1 MHVLMKIA
9 LTLTGMAWGA
19 ASFGQATFYEGE
31 GFRGRS
37 LTAQR
42 LVPDLHQSGFNDRAS
57 SAIVTGDPWEA
68 CEDAGF
74 RGRCVVLRPGQ
85 YPSLQAMGLNDRLS
99 SVRAVNRHT
108 QVDDSRY
115 APYPIVDR
123 DYRRRGGEALY
134 EAPVISVRAIIGMPE
149 QRCWIEHEQVPQEQ
163 RDNRVPA
170 AVLGAVIGGILGHQI
185 GGGSG
190 RDLATVGG
198 AVAGAAVGSN
208 MGRDRDGRPMG
219 SREVQ
224 RCASVPS
231 QAAPDFWDVTYI
243 FRGVEH
249 HVQLA
254 RPPGRTVT
262 VNRRGEPRG

>member
-1 MHVLMKIA
+1 
-9 LTLTGMAWGA
+9 
-19 ASFGQATFYEGE
+19 
-31 GFRGRS
+31 
-37 LTAQR
+37 
-42 LVPDLHQSGFNDRAS
+42 
-57 SAIVTGDPWEA
+57 
-68 CEDAGF
+68 
-74 RGRCVVLRPGQ
+74 
-85 YPSLQAMGLNDRLS
+85 MGLNDRLS

-108 QVDDSRY
+108 HVEDDRY

-123 DYRRRGGEALY
+123 DYRRRGGEALF
-134 EAPVISVRAIIGMPE
+134 EAPVVSVRAVLGMPE
-149 QRCWIEHEQVPQEQ
+149 QRCWIEREQVPQEQ
-163 RDNRVPA
+163 SDNRVPA

-208 MGRDRDGRPMG
+208 IARDRDGRPMG

-224 RCASVPS
+224 RCTNVPS
-231 QAAPDFWDVTYI
+231 QATPDFWDVTYI

-254 RPPGRTVT
+254 RPPGRTIT
-262 VNRRGEPRG
+262 VNRQGEPRG